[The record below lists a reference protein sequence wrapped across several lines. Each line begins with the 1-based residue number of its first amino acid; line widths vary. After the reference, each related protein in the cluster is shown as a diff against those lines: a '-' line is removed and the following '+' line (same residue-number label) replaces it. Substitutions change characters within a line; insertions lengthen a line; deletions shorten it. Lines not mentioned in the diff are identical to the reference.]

1 MHRAARL
8 LIVMGY
14 QTAAELVTQTRYSPA
29 VQQQVAAALDAPA
42 GADRDAACLAAL
54 IAAKKELRCNG
65 KRPSEANILQRLGA
79 VKKRLKK
86 AAVKLAAGRWRR
98 ISAALRRGMATL
110 KLGHAVLGMRR
121 AQFARTHQRRPFRTS
136 MRTH

>member
-14 QTAAELVTQTRYSPA
+14 QTAAELATQTRYSPA
-29 VQQQVAAALDAPA
+29 TRLRIAAALDAPA
-42 GADRDAACLAAL
+42 GDARDAACLTL
-54 IAAKKELRCNG
+54 VDHLKKRLWGSG
-65 KRPSEANILQRLGA
+65 KRPNERKIL
-79 VKKRLKK
+79 KRLATVADRLTA